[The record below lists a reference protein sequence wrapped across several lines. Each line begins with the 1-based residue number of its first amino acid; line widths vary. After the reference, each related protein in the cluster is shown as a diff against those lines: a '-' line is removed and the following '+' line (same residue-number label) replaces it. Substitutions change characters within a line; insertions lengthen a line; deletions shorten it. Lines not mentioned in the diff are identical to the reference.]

1 MVRTLHE
8 QGANPTVDGAQRDWA
23 EVPGIEAPGTEG
35 ADDPKLT
42 FLHAVCPS
50 RERMKLSSSRVA
62 VYGRGIWQRLS
73 VDNDAGDGNL
83 YRVTGPYNHRLDER
97 RKPIWAGT
105 HGNSIVRL
113 AQHPWPANI
122 GAEKHVRR
130 WIVRSAR
137 RIGNLAVDPKW
148 CRMRVVE
155 DEAEADPRYHR
166 AYGGKGDWNK
176 NTTQAREG
184 ANR

>member
-1 MVRTLHE
+1 M
-8 QGANPTVDGAQRDWA
+8 
-23 EVPGIEAPGTEG
+23 
-35 ADDPKLT
+35 
-42 FLHAVCPS
+42 
-50 RERMKLSSSRVA
+50 
-62 VYGRGIWQRLS
+62 S
-73 VDNDAGDGNL
+73 VDYDAGSGNL
-83 YRVTGPYNHRLDER
+83 YRVTGPCNHRLDER
-97 RKPIWAGT
+97 RKPIRAGT

-113 AQHPWPANI
+113 AQHPWPSNI
-122 GAEKHVRR
+122 GAEKHIRR
-130 WIVRSAR
+130 WVVRSNR
-137 RIGNLAVDPKW
+137 WIGNLAVDPKW